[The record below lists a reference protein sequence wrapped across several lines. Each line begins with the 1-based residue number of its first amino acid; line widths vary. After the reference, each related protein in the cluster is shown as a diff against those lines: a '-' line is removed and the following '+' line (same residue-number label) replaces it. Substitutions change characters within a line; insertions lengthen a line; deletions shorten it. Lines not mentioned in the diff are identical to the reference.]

1 MQINSYTQRNYWG
14 NESKPRKIGRI
25 IVTCPTAM
33 SSKKNNLHFCKN
45 AEDAGIMLDLFFEN
59 TFTKAL
65 DETEI
70 RNGTQ
75 VIPSY
80 KKLST
85 REARME
91 WIYDEATAAQFV
103 FLYAEIKERYQKN
116 VREYFDFY
124 GKVRSD
130 LEEYNK
136 KSLTIGSVDIGAG
149 TTDVMIASYKYKDE
163 TGQCTL
169 CPVPLFWESFY
180 FAGDDLMKRL
190 IQLLVMKAVTHQ

>member
-1 MQINSYTQRNYWG
+1 MTFAFLEILAQAKMQINSYTQRNYWG

-33 SSKKNNLHFCKN
+33 SQKEQFALRKC

-136 KSLTIGSVDIGAG
+136 N
-149 TTDVMIASYKYKDE
+149 
-163 TGQCTL
+163 
-169 CPVPLFWESFY
+169 
-180 FAGDDLMKRL
+180 RL
-190 IQLLVMKAVTHQ
+190 L